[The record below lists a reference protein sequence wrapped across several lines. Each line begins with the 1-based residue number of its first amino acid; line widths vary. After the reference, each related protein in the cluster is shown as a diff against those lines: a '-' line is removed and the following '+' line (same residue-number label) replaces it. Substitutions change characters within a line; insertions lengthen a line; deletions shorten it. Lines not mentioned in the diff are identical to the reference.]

1 MLPALNL
8 RGPHDDQ
15 SRERRGFRR
24 PRGQGIVMLT
34 TTLITVWGLG
44 SFTLVMAA
52 LYTLTADC

>member
-1 MLPALNL
+1 MDAAAFGGN
-8 RGPHDDQ
+8 G
-15 SRERRGFRR
+15 E
-24 PRGQGIVMLT
+24 QGIVMLT

>member
-1 MLPALNL
+1 VPDTTNPVNAAVQAAKGD
-8 RGPHDDQ
+8 RGT
-15 SRERRGFRR
+15 
-24 PRGQGIVMLT
+24 VMLT